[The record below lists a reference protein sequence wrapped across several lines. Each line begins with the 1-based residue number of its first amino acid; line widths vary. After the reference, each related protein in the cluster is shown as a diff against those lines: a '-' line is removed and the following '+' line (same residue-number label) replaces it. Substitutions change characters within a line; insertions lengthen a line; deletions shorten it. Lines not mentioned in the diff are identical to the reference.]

1 MRIIISSEYVIA
13 KHTGTS
19 EKHYLKWT
27 CVSRCIILNFV
38 LLYFYV
44 ALKKIKKKKKFFKYQ
59 TNCITWRKSQR
70 WAPPTRYNPTDTN
83 TSITNI

>member
-44 ALKKIKKKKKFFKYQ
+44 ALKKIKKKKEIF
-59 TNCITWRKSQR
+59 
-70 WAPPTRYNPTDTN
+70 
-83 TSITNI
+83 